1 MLLQHEYVKKCEWW
15 VNRTLITLAAMEMEL
30 LYSEYLGR
38 NGEELMRLKLLRRN
52 IVIARVLLFLAFS
65 TCVYFAIS
73 NHVYWLYCAAASI
86 VAFLFFV
93 RKAGEVENNLQQA
106 KALEVCIKNE
116 LGALKGQQID
126 WKVEAPL
133 EAHAWVHDLDV
144 FGAQSLFGVVNRSH
158 DVLGKR
164 WLANEMLTASGNR
177 DLLILRN
184 TTVEEMSKNHAWRLN
199 LQAASLLQE
208 ANESDLTKFKEWL
221 AEPDAI
227 PNVGWLLKIAP
238 IYGLLGAGLSIADVV
253 SSRLLLLY
261 WLVPLTIT
269 GVFLSRINRVAT
281 ALGKQVEMLNSFSL
295 LFHRAFSADDAT
307 LASCSAFN
315 ALKNGVVVAMKTLAK
330 ISSDTDQ
337 RNNVFAAIVTNAL
350 YLADLRNA
358 YRASVWRRKFRN
370 EAEQWFEA
378 LSEVEGLMSIACF
391 RANFRDETAWAALSD
406 GVEVMIEAG
415 GHPLML
421 SKNQVR
427 NDFTLSK
434 NAPVIILTG
443 ANMAG
448 KSTYLRMVGV
458 NILLAKIGAPV
469 VAVSAVIGDVRL
481 FSSMRTR
488 DSLQTGK
495 SYFFAEL
502 ERLVHLLEEVKKA
515 PNTLVLL
522 DEILKGTNSK
532 DKEAGSKAFVKKLAK
547 HHVLTLVA
555 THDTSLCE
563 LESAVDGVTNNHFAS
578 YIKDDD
584 LSFDYKL
591 QPGVCKTM
599 NATWLM
605 QHMGIIDK
613 V

>member
-1 MLLQHEYVKKCEWW
+1 
-15 VNRTLITLAAMEMEL
+15 MEMQSV
-30 LYSEYLGR
+30 YSGFLGR
-38 NGEELMRLKLLRRN
+38 NNEELTRLQSLRRN
-52 IVIARVLLFLAFS
+52 IVIARVLLFLVFS
-65 TCVYFAIS
+65 TCVYFAFS
-73 NHVYWLYCAAASI
+73 NDIFWLWGAAPLV

-93 RKAGEVENNLQQA
+93 RKAGEVENGLQQA
-106 KALEVCIKNE
+106 RALEVCIKNE
-116 LGALKGQQID
+116 LGALKGQQVD
-126 WKVEAPL
+126 WRVEAPL

-164 WLANEMLTASGNR
+164 WLANEMLTAGGSR
-177 DLLILRN
+177 DVLISRN
-184 TTVEEMSKNHAWRLN
+184 AAVEAMSMNHAWRLN
-199 LQAASLLQE
+199 LQAASLLQVASE
-208 ANESDLTKFKEWL
+208 KDVSRFKEWL
-221 AEPDAI
+221 NESDAI

-238 IYGLLGAGLSIADVV
+238 VYGLFGVVLSFAEVV
-253 SSRLLLLY
+253 SSQLLLLY
-261 WLVPLTIT
+261 WLVPLSIT
-269 GVFLSRINRVAT
+269 GAFLPRVNRVAT

-295 LFHRAFSADDAT
+295 LFHRACSADDAIF
-307 LASCSAFN
+307 ASSSAFN
-315 ALKNGVVVAMKTLAK
+315 TLKNGVSAMKTLAK

-358 YRASVWRRKFRN
+358 HRASVWRRKFRN
-370 EAEQWFEA
+370 EAEQWFDA

-391 RANFRDETAWAALSD
+391 RANFRDETTWARHSD
-406 GVEVMIEAG
+406 GVEVIIEGG

-427 NDFTLSK
+427 NDFSISK
-434 NAPVIILTG
+434 KEPVIILTG

-458 NILLAKIGAPV
+458 NVLLAKIGAPV

-488 DSLQTGK
+488 DSLQSGK

-502 ERLVHLLEEVKKA
+502 ERLVHLLEEVKRA

-532 DKEAGSKAFVKKLAK
+532 DKEAGSKAFVMKLAK
-547 HHVLTLVA
+547 QQVLTLVA

-563 LESAVDGVTNNHFAS
+563 LENDVSGVTNNHFAS
-578 YIKDDD
+578 YIKNDD
-584 LSFDYKL
+584 LSFDYTL
-591 QPGVCKTM
+591 QTGVCKTM

>member
-1 MLLQHEYVKKCEWW
+1 
-15 VNRTLITLAAMEMEL
+15 MEMEL

-227 PNVGWLLKIAP
+227 PN
-238 IYGLLGAGLSIADVV
+238 
-253 SSRLLLLY
+253 
-261 WLVPLTIT
+261 
-269 GVFLSRINRVAT
+269 
-281 ALGKQVEMLNSFSL
+281 
-295 LFHRAFSADDAT
+295 
-307 LASCSAFN
+307 
-315 ALKNGVVVAMKTLAK
+315 
-330 ISSDTDQ
+330 
-337 RNNVFAAIVTNAL
+337 
-350 YLADLRNA
+350 
-358 YRASVWRRKFRN
+358 
-370 EAEQWFEA
+370 
-378 LSEVEGLMSIACF
+378 
-391 RANFRDETAWAALSD
+391 
-406 GVEVMIEAG
+406 
-415 GHPLML
+415 
-421 SKNQVR
+421 
-427 NDFTLSK
+427 
-434 NAPVIILTG
+434 
-443 ANMAG
+443 
-448 KSTYLRMVGV
+448 
-458 NILLAKIGAPV
+458 
-469 VAVSAVIGDVRL
+469 
-481 FSSMRTR
+481 
-488 DSLQTGK
+488 
-495 SYFFAEL
+495 
-502 ERLVHLLEEVKKA
+502 
-515 PNTLVLL
+515 
-522 DEILKGTNSK
+522 
-532 DKEAGSKAFVKKLAK
+532 
-547 HHVLTLVA
+547 
-555 THDTSLCE
+555 
-563 LESAVDGVTNNHFAS
+563 
-578 YIKDDD
+578 
-584 LSFDYKL
+584 
-591 QPGVCKTM
+591 
-599 NATWLM
+599 
-605 QHMGIIDK
+605 
-613 V
+613 